1 MAILSAAS
9 QALLKDPIDL
19 LLKGTARE
27 WPLSQDVLQRIAVF
41 TDAVSGI
48 GSTSGLVFEA
58 GRDVPVSL
66 LIGIVAEVG
75 YPILSAVESAQLVSA
90 FDLLRIGT
98 AYETPF
104 AEDVIERLAP
114 AAESSGFLSKGG
126 FYEAIR
132 DRPVS
137 TMLQWA
143 LFLGS
148 K

>member
-1 MAILSAAS
+1 MATLSTAQ
-9 QALLKDPIDL
+9 QALLRDPIDL

-27 WPLSQDVLQRIAVF
+27 WPLSQDVLQRIALF
-41 TDAVSGI
+41 TTAIGGLLSSGI
-48 GSTSGLVFEA
+48 IFEV
-58 GRDVPVSL
+58 GKDRPVSL
-66 LIGIVAEVG
+66 LIAIVSGVG
-75 YPILSAVESAQLVSA
+75 YPVLTATENAQLFEA
-90 FDLLRIGT
+90 FNLLTVGT

-104 AEDVIERLAP
+104 ADDVIERLAP
-114 AAESSGFLSKGG
+114 AAESSGFLTKGG
-126 FYEAIR
+126 LYEAIR